1 MKQILTFF
9 KLALALILFLQVG
22 QVSAQTSC
30 TISGVT
36 ITVTGSQSGQSAPS
50 PTLNSSGC
58 PSSTFTGL
66 GFGNG
71 NSTSGFLTYTFSAP
85 VTSAKVYYSA
95 VNSIVGGSGS
105 VDDGTITISNG
116 LTPVL
121 SNACGVSISS
131 NRIIGNNT
139 NGQLADAN
147 VTVTSSTPFTWIKIV
162 NTVNSTGYLQGNLCD
177 FTVVPLCNAGTAPTL
192 SATTKATTCPSTTV
206 DLTALLTSTTPAGA
220 SLVWYTN
227 NAHTGTAIADA
238 TQVAT
243 AGTYYAFYYDATNS
257 CYSPASA
264 AIAVTITNCCANVAA
279 AGVN

>member
-9 KLALALILFLQVG
+9 KLTLALVLFLQVG
-22 QVSAQTSC
+22 EVSGQTSC
-30 TISGVT
+30 TVNGVSITATGTNTSTYVSVAGGCVSGAFTGSGAWSGSTGTTGTVVYTFSKPVVQANITYTAVNNNVGGVDVGTITTNGGGTITLTNPCNVTISGNVITASGDPSNAPDAQISVASTVPFTSVT
-36 ITVTGSQSGQSAPS
+36 ITNTGGKSGWVQGNPC
-50 PTLNSSGC
+50 NF
-58 PSSTFTGL
+58 TFT
-66 GFGNG
+66 
-71 NSTSGFLTYTFSAP
+71 P
-85 VTSAKVYYSA
+85 
-95 VNSIVGGSGS
+95 
-105 VDDGTITISNG
+105 
-116 LTPVL
+116 
-121 SNACGVSISS
+121 
-131 NRIIGNNT
+131 
-139 NGQLADAN
+139 
-147 VTVTSSTPFTWIKIV
+147 
-162 NTVNSTGYLQGNLCD
+162 
-177 FTVVPLCNAGTAPTL
+177 CNAGNAPTL

-257 CYSPASA
+257 CYSPAST